1 MMAAVNRTDRQEES
15 DDFSKEWSICSLYPR
30 NSPSIFIFI
39 ILGELFFVGGSLFSS
54 ESKRPKWKCKS
65 KKNTEEEEGGMEY

>member
-1 MMAAVNRTDRQEES
+1 MMAAVNRTDRHEES
-15 DDFSKEWSICSLYPR
+15 YDFSKEWIICSLYPR
-30 NSPSIFIFI
+30 NSPSILIFFV
-39 ILGELFFVGGSLFSS
+39 LGKLFFVGASVFSS